1 MPGLGSFAGEFEQT
15 FARASA
21 TEATLLTAQEIA
33 HYEITSADGTLIGRL
48 QVLYTPALTA
58 QALEYVA
65 VAPGSVA
72 EIALTAQSFLPE
84 DAAFAEELIEEPE
97 HLLRYY
103 ASIALGEMPELGALS
118 TDGDRGEP
126 TDPGVLTLEITPSR
140 WLLRPGYWAAAL
152 HDG

>member
-84 DAAFAEELIEEPE
+84 DAAFAEELIEGPE

-103 ASIALGEMPELGALS
+103 ASIALGDTPELGALS